1 MLSHPMAIHHLVLWL
16 SNIRKMSHLFTEYF
30 SIPCLFL
37 CTPHKRK
44 ENFTLND
51 PSKHSPVDLWYN
63 KSYHGQAELPSNIYR
78 ANKPTAI
85 HTSFFHATEE
95 EKKRGEKWKQA
106 NKKEYCYRVSPIEQ
120 GHNLVLYIWQC
131 SKRPEDM
138 LSQHQGCQHPDRIRK
153 SSLAVAL

>member
-16 SNIRKMSHLFTEYF
+16 SNIGKMSHIFTEYF

-95 EKKRGEKWKQA
+95 EKKKRGKMKTSKQ
-106 NKKEYCYRVSPIEQ
+106 KRILLQ
-120 GHNLVLYIWQC
+120 G
-131 SKRPEDM
+131 
-138 LSQHQGCQHPDRIRK
+138 LSNRTGTQ
-153 SSLAVAL
+153 SSAVHMAVQQTPRGHAVPASGLPAS